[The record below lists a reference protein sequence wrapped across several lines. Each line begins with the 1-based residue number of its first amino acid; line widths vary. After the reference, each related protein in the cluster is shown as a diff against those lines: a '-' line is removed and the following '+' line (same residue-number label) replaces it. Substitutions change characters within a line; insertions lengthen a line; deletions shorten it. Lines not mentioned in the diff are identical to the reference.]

1 MFHKTTK
8 SIKSH
13 KAYGTLIHPRRVY
26 IHSML
31 LARFIPRRVKTH
43 WIIQKINRSRVSVK
57 YASPISR
64 VILLLAFKSL
74 MSYAL
79 SRASNLICCTPAIA
93 NSANKHSLPDAD
105 DHRLLAEHT
114 RVDFSL
120 RARAIEKH
128 FIYRLVPLSRIT
140 YLYAHE
146 YVSVGWVWNFNALV
160 TYSTNTTNTTERP
173 VGGEIKRLLPCV
185 R

>member
-1 MFHKTTK
+1 MR
-8 SIKSH
+8 
-13 KAYGTLIHPRRVY
+13 GR
-26 IHSML
+26 
-31 LARFIPRRVKTH
+31 
-43 WIIQKINRSRVSVK
+43 
-57 YASPISR
+57 ASPISH

-74 MSYAL
+74 TSYAL
-79 SRASNLICCTPAIA
+79 SRASNLICCTPATA

-128 FIYRLVPLSRIT
+128 FIYRHLPPSLPLFLSLALRTHVRI
-140 YLYAHE
+140 
-146 YVSVGWVWNFNALV
+146 
-160 TYSTNTTNTTERP
+160 R
-173 VGGEIKRLLPCV
+173 V